1 MALPIPP
8 RQMLRALSTT
18 PAFRYATPV
27 SSGSVPRPQTGPT
40 QVPPTQGQDIP
51 INDAATLDYQGGL
64 QYEVDTSK
72 GPSGAYPD
80 YSKGPSALDKAGQLF
95 FFTEILRG
103 EQS

>member
-1 MALPIPP
+1 V
-8 RQMLRALSTT
+8 
-18 PAFRYATPV
+18 PA
-27 SSGSVPRPQTGPT
+27 
-40 QVPPTQGQDIP
+40 TQGQDIP

-103 EQS
+103 KQSWARAYGMGDEGREVLDKMEQYFSGTT